1 MQLTLRVVERD
12 SVFKRL
18 DFRSK
23 LCLAVVVTWTALLWE
38 NPALQAGLMLATLW
52 VCLWAGL
59 TAGYIRSVVRVLL
72 PFAVFMVLMH
82 GFLSEALLATRLD
95 GAELT
100 PLLTLPE
107 SWGWVGGA
115 RLSLEGVLYAVN
127 VICKTLTMA
136 LITPLAVFTGDANA
150 MLLSLVRAGA
160 PYKIAFVF
168 SSALR
173 FFPLLFGEIQ
183 TIIVAQRLRGL
194 PLEKMG
200 PVRKVRVY
208 ARIAV
213 PLILGALVK
222 AQALDIALQ
231 SRAFS
236 GSADRTYLY
245 DVRLEPGDYWLFGL
259 CGLFLAGVLAAY
271 WGLGIGRF

>member
-1 MQLTLRVVERD
+1 MQTTLRVVERD
-12 SVFKRL
+12 ARFKRL

-23 LCLAVVVTWTALLWE
+23 LCLAVVVTAAALLWE
-38 NPALQAGLMLATLW
+38 NPAMQAGLLLATLLLS
-52 VCLWAGL
+52 LWAGL
-59 TAGYIRSVVRVLL
+59 AAGYIRSVATLLL
-72 PFAVFMVLMH
+72 PFAVFMILMH
-82 GFLSEALLATRLD
+82 GFLSEALLATRL
-95 GAELT
+95 GEVELT
-100 PLLTLPE
+100 PLLTLPA
-107 SWGWVGGA
+107 SWWWIGGA
-115 RLSLEGVLYAVN
+115 RLTLAGVLYAVN

-136 LITPLAVFTGDANA
+136 LITPLVLFTGDPAA
-150 MLLSLVRAGA
+150 MLLSLIGAGV

-173 FFPLLFGEIQ
+173 FFPLLFSEIQ
-183 TIIVAQRLRGL
+183 NIIVAQRLRGL
-194 PLEKMG
+194 PLETMG

-236 GSADRTYLY
+236 GSAERTYLHEA
-245 DVRLEPGDYWLFGL
+245 RLGAGDYRLLGL
-259 CGLFLAGVLAAY
+259 CTLFLIGVIVAY
-271 WGLGIGRF
+271 VGWGIGRF

>member
-1 MQLTLRVVERD
+1 MQTTLRVVERD
-12 SVFKRL
+12 AIFRRL

-23 LCLAVVVTWTALLWE
+23 LCLAVVVTGAALLWE
-38 NPALQAGLMLATLW
+38 NPAMQAGLALLTLLL
-52 VCLWAGL
+52 CLWAGL
-59 TAGYIRSVVRVLL
+59 AAGYIRSVVLVLL
-72 PFAVFMVLMH
+72 PFAAFMLLMH
-82 GFLSEALLATRLD
+82 GFLSEALLATRL
-95 GAELT
+95 GGSELT
-100 PLLTLPE
+100 PLLTLPA
-107 SWGWVGGA
+107 SWWGVGGA

-136 LITPLAVFTGDANA
+136 LITPLALFTGDPNA
-150 MLLSLVRAGA
+150 MLLSLIGAGV

-183 TIIVAQRLRGL
+183 NIIVAQQLRGL

-236 GSADRTYLY
+236 GSAERTYLHEA
-245 DVRLEPGDYWLFGL
+245 RLGAGDYWLLGV
-259 CGLFLAGVLAAY
+259 CALFLAGVLVTY
-271 WGLGIGRF
+271 WGWGIGRF